1 MNKRE
6 DGFSA
11 LHVVLVVVFVGV
23 LAAGGWLLFKGPQA
37 PDSQVTTHTASSG
50 TGAKQSPAQHSTAGG
65 ASIAPGD
72 QYLTIPEW
80 GIKLKMEDAD
90 KVTYVMHG
98 TPNGS
103 PNAEMVTSYASLR
116 LKDGLTSSEACKDL
130 GIALTQLTDAPYS
143 VKIGNYYYG
152 YEGAPGACADSTIE
166 PLRTKI
172 VGTEINTG
180 AMSAL

>member
-1 MNKRE
+1 M
-6 DGFSA
+6 
-11 LHVVLVVVFVGV
+11 VVVVVIVGLV
-23 LAAGGWLLFKGPQA
+23 ALGGWLFFGGRQT
-37 PDSQVTTHTASSG
+37 PDSQVVSHSARDNSG
-50 TGAKQSPAQHSTAGG
+50 SKKPAPRTNTAGG
-65 ASIAPGD
+65 AAIAPGD
-72 QYLTIPEW
+72 QYLAIPEW
-80 GIKLKMEDAD
+80 GIKLKMDDAD

-103 PNAEMVTSYASLR
+103 PNSEMVTSYASLR
-116 LKDGLTSSEACKDL
+116 LKDGLTASEACKDL

-152 YEGAPGACADSTIE
+152 YEGAPGACQDSSVE
-166 PLRTKI
+166 SVRTKI